1 MLKKIFLILA
11 LLSSLRGSYAQA
23 ELWNKIIATFDDEV
37 LTYWEIKREI
47 AVERMKQ
54 GQTISQPISA
64 DQLKEMTKKIIIEKL
79 VYREAHSFGVPS
91 LSQKEKDLLFQK
103 FQSKFSAAFAVR
115 SFEFKK
121 FMSDDQWSEEEL
133 KDVLSREVYVGRF
146 IKEKILSAYI
156 YVTEEE
162 VREFQK
168 RSKGTLTLKQAKE
181 ALIKIRLQENL
192 KDWIENIKRRSHI
205 KTLWD

>member
-1 MLKKIFLILA
+1 M
-11 LLSSLRGSYAQA
+11 
-23 ELWNKIIATFDDEV
+23 T
-37 LTYWEIKREI
+37 
-47 AVERMKQ
+47 VERMKQ
-54 GQTISQPISA
+54 GAWTQGAPTQPITA

-79 VYREAHSFGVPS
+79 VFREAHSFGVAS

-103 FQSKFSAAFAVR
+103 FKNKFSTVFATR

-133 KDVLSREVYVGRF
+133 KDVLSRSVVVERF
-146 IKEKILSAYI
+146 IREKILSAYI

-162 VREFQK
+162 VKEFQK
-168 RSKGTLTLKQAKE
+168 RSKGALTLKQAKE

-205 KTLWD
+205 RTLCD